1 MGDIIRKLK
10 QKGKMNLK
18 WYSNN
23 HSIVIKYFI
32 ANTWFLNPLRIYF
45 ISLVLV
51 NSWKDSGNTLLFLFC
66 DLFFSKEN
74 FQMPSTT
81 LIANK
86 TKT

>member
-45 ISLVLV
+45 ISLALV
-51 NSWKDSGNTLLFLFC
+51 NSWKDSGNTLFVLILWFI
-66 DLFFSKEN
+66 FFERKFPDAKYNINSK
-74 FQMPSTT
+74 QD
-81 LIANK
+81 
-86 TKT
+86 